1 MKTKNLPDF
10 CQLLAASLKLL
21 VPQVR
26 GFTDMF
32 QKPQDRGEF
41 GKVQWLFCQS
51 LEQGEPPFLGL
62 WGRHGEGLEVL
73 PSAEM
78 TPGCLTGRGT
88 GAHHTILVI

>member
-41 GKVQWLFCQS
+41 GKVQWLFCQD
-51 LEQGEPPFLGL
+51 LEQGEPWGSGGWEQRGACIPGSVGQTRGGAGGL
-62 WGRHGEGLEVL
+62 AL
-73 PSAEM
+73 S
-78 TPGCLTGRGT
+78 
-88 GAHHTILVI
+88 